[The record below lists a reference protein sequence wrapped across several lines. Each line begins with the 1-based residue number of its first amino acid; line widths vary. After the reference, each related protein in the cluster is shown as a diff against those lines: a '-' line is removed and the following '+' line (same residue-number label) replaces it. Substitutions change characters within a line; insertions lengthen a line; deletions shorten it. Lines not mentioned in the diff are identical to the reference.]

1 MPAHPHGAGKR
12 REGAP
17 YDLRVSIG
25 VARWQPGMNHKD
37 LVGAADQALYE
48 IKRPESP

>member
-1 MPAHPHGAGKR
+1 MTAFCM
-12 REGAP
+12 GAP
-17 YDLRVSIG
+17 YDLRVSTG
-25 VARWQPGMNHKD
+25 AARWQPGMNHKD